1 MEGQIHRVVDN
12 MCKGLYQGLD
22 FDKSFSQLFI
32 IALPIVFEDNIEQLR
47 FLNFIERQNLL
58 DFIQDTFMEIREGII
73 NAYNECYNE

>member
-1 MEGQIHRVVDN
+1 MEGQICRVVDN
-12 MCKGLYQGLD
+12 MCSGLYQGLD

-58 DFIQDTFMEIREGII
+58 DFIQDTFIEIREGII